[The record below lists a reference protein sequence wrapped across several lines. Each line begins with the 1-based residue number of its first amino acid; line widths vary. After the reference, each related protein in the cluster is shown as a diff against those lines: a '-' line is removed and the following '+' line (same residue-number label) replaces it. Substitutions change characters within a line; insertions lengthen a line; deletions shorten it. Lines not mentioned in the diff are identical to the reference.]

1 MEWQACWMISTVA
14 LLVLSDASFEWVLQ
28 TIWNILMNNHVHG
41 TLKIC
46 CSFLEVSPEVIF
58 VESDPWTC
66 IAYKLGFSYV
76 NDILWKIFFDS
87 FLRSDW
93 IQKKKTFGGEQYCLV
108 FMSSS
113 MVPWKDCWPKSRLS
127 RKQKTE
133 LCERKV
139 QQGSRDKDRL
149 TSASECILNRAFLFV
164 DYVKNKEFIITWMIE
179 CSSCL
184 QLRLRSLT
192 INSDFCLQKHDK
204 HIMYYVLSILT
215 VKYRL
220 ESGVCCCCCC
230 CLSPVLFSLF
240 FVQNIV

>member
-1 MEWQACWMISTVA
+1 MAGLLELLISTVA

-93 IQKKKTFGGEQYCLV
+93 IQKKKNIWRRTVLPCFYVIIDGSMKGLLVKVKTF
-108 FMSSS
+108 
-113 MVPWKDCWPKSRLS
+113 
-127 RKQKTE
+127 QKTE
-133 LCERKV
+133 NGTLWAE
-139 QQGSRDKDRL
+139 S
-149 TSASECILNRAFLFV
+149 SAGIAWQRPIHVCVGMHFKQSFFV
-164 DYVKNKEFIITWMIE
+164 
-179 CSSCL
+179 C
-184 QLRLRSLT
+184 RLRKKQR
-192 INSDFCLQKHDK
+192 IHN
-204 HIMYYVLSILT
+204 
-215 VKYRL
+215 
-220 ESGVCCCCCC
+220 
-230 CLSPVLFSLF
+230 
-240 FVQNIV
+240 

>member
-1 MEWQACWMISTVA
+1 MAGLLELLISTVA

-87 FLRSDW
+87 FFRGDW
-93 IQKKKTFGGEQYCLV
+93 IQKKKTFAREQYCLV
-108 FMSSS
+108 FMSS
-113 MVPWKDCWPKSRLS
+113 MVTWKDCGLKPRLS
-127 RKQKTE
+127 RKWKTE

-139 QQGSRDKDRL
+139 QQGSRDKDWS
-149 TSASECILNRAFLFV
+149 TSASECINKALIFCLSIT
-164 DYVKNKEFIITWMIE
+164 YKNK
-179 CSSCL
+179 
-184 QLRLRSLT
+184 
-192 INSDFCLQKHDK
+192 
-204 HIMYYVLSILT
+204 
-215 VKYRL
+215 
-220 ESGVCCCCCC
+220 
-230 CLSPVLFSLF
+230 
-240 FVQNIV
+240 

>member
-1 MEWQACWMISTVA
+1 MAGLLELLISTVA

-93 IQKKKTFGGEQYCLV
+93 IQKKKIWPRTVLPCFYVIIDG
-108 FMSSS
+108 S
-113 MVPWKDCWPKSRLS
+113 MKGLWESPDFPEN
-127 RKQKTE
+127 RKRNSVSGKFRRDRVTKT
-133 LCERKV
+133 
-139 QQGSRDKDRL
+139 D
-149 TSASECILNRAFLFV
+149 
-164 DYVKNKEFIITWMIE
+164 
-179 CSSCL
+179 
-184 QLRLRSLT
+184 
-192 INSDFCLQKHDK
+192 
-204 HIMYYVLSILT
+204 
-215 VKYRL
+215 
-220 ESGVCCCCCC
+220 
-230 CLSPVLFSLF
+230 
-240 FVQNIV
+240 

>member
-1 MEWQACWMISTVA
+1 MAGLLELLISTVA

-93 IQKKKTFGGEQYCLV
+93 IQKKKKTFGGEQYCLV

-113 MVPWKDCWPKSRLS
+113 MVPWKDCWSKSRLS

-149 TSASECILNRAFLFV
+149 TTASECILNKAFLFV
-164 DYVKNKEFIITWMIE
+164 YYVKNKEFIINPDEKMFFLFT
-179 CSSCL
+179 
-184 QLRLRSLT
+184 T
-192 INSDFCLQKHDK
+192 
-204 HIMYYVLSILT
+204 
-215 VKYRL
+215 
-220 ESGVCCCCCC
+220 
-230 CLSPVLFSLF
+230 SP
-240 FVQNIV
+240 

>member
-1 MEWQACWMISTVA
+1 MAGLLELLISTVA

-87 FLRSDW
+87 FLRSDS

-113 MVPWKDCWPKSRLS
+113 MVPWKDCWSKSRLS

-139 QQGSRDKDRL
+139 QQGSRDKDRF
-149 TSASECILNRAFLFV
+149 TSASECILNKAFLFV
-164 DYVKNKEFIITWMIE
+164 DYVKNKEFIINPDDLMFFLFTTSPSIVDNK
-179 CSSCL
+179 
-184 QLRLRSLT
+184 LRFLSPKAR
-192 INSDFCLQKHDK
+192 QAH
-204 HIMYYVLSILT
+204 YVLCT
-215 VKYRL
+215 
-220 ESGVCCCCCC
+220 
-230 CLSPVLFSLF
+230 
-240 FVQNIV
+240 